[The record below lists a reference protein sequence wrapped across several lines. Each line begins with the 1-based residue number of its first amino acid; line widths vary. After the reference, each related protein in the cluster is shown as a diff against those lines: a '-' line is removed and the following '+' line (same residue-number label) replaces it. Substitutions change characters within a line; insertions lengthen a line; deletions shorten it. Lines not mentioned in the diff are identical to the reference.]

1 MKTIE
6 EKAEEYISGYG
17 DGYAPKGIDISQDPH
32 SEERGFTLQDG
43 KQIFIDGA
51 KWALK
56 NRWLEIERDKDGF
69 ATDKCLDEIFE
80 NNIILFHDNID
91 DSIQIV
97 DGDFDDWRGDIERRP
112 RYDYWMPV

>member
-17 DGYAPKGIDISQDPH
+17 DGHAPKGVDISQNPY

-51 KWALK
+51 KWALDNQWISVK
-56 NRWLEIERDKDGF
+56 DKLPSNLQRCFIRFGDGTVIHSCYVGGYF
-69 ATDKCLDEIFE
+69 MGDDD
-80 NNIILFHDNID
+80 HDTK
-91 DSIQIV
+91 
-97 DGDFDDWRGDIERRP
+97 
-112 RYDYWMPV
+112 YWMPIPKLSNS